1 MFAPMVNGNICCRR
15 STPAPARG
23 TIKDVV
29 MELPSCKKCENG
41 LLVPLSDYGTEGASV
56 MYKAWVCINPD
67 CGFSIRVDKGQVTF
81 GRKIESPR

>member
-1 MFAPMVNGNICCRR
+1 LLFGETLAAGCLFGAD
-15 STPAPARG
+15 SDG
-23 TIKDVV
+23 GEDVV

>member
-1 MFAPMVNGNICCRR
+1 
-15 STPAPARG
+15 
-23 TIKDVV
+23 

>member
-1 MFAPMVNGNICCRR
+1 
-15 STPAPARG
+15 
-23 TIKDVV
+23 

-81 GRKIESPR
+81 GRKIESPS

>member
-1 MFAPMVNGNICCRR
+1 
-15 STPAPARG
+15 
-23 TIKDVV
+23 

-81 GRKIESPR
+81 GRKIESTR